1 MTHLASLDGR
11 DRAEAQRCLAFL
23 GRGPAAVLSAYSVR
37 DFERAWRRGLSLHG
51 AHLGCSVRRSL
62 ARACSFL
69 AGRSQSVE

>member
-51 AHLGCSVRRSL
+51 AHLGC
-62 ARACSFL
+62 
-69 AGRSQSVE
+69 